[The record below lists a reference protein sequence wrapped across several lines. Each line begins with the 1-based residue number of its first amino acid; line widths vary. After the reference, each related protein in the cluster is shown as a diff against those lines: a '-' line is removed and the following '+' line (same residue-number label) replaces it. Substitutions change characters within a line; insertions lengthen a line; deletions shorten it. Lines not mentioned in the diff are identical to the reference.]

1 MESEL
6 FGHER
11 GAFTDARSQKRG
23 LVEIAHGGTLFLD
36 EIGELSLNVQGKL
49 LRFIEDRAFRR
60 VGGTEDLRVD
70 TRIIAAT
77 NRDLAREV
85 QEDRFREDLYYR
97 LRVLPIEVP
106 PLRHRRSDIPLLAAF
121 FVQQFN
127 TEFGRSVRE
136 IDEEV
141 MEILKGHDWPGNV
154 RELRNVIERAVL
166 LTDSERL
173 EVESLPPELRGDRHT
188 ARPQFDLGP
197 EGLDLEEMERALV
210 EEALRRTDGNQTEAG
225 RLLGLSRHQVR
236 NRLLKYEDEE

>member
-173 EVESLPPELRGDRHT
+173 EVESLPPELRGDRHA